1 MLRLTCIDHVRC
13 LHGSLRGDGRTHLG
27 CHGLES
33 IRLCLANLEHL
44 AYDKE
49 GIAVAALESC
59 SDVVVLAVDVH
70 EVDFERVLPS
80 LHIVLRAIIVVASP
94 AIA

>member
-1 MLRLTCIDHVRC
+1 
-13 LHGSLRGDGRTHLG
+13 
-27 CHGLES
+27 
-33 IRLCLANLEHL
+33 
-44 AYDKE
+44 
-49 GIAVAALESC
+49 
-59 SDVVVLAVDVH
+59 VH